1 MCHIEF
7 PHTGAHVD
15 ILVAPV
21 ALLAYRGVGESLLG
35 ELSQGRPGQD
45 VARAPSKVAT
55 PVFEMMSEVD
65 GFVGIERFKKIFEIL
80 NNHEC
85 VVICLEEPVK
95 LVPVMLVAILEAPFS
110 FSPEILPSL
119 ADVESHGPEGQVLLG
134 AHEDE
139 LVTVG
144 APGVLYVDS
153 LRVASKTFCAGI
165 TRLTSL

>member
-1 MCHIEF
+1 MEF
-7 PHTGAHVD
+7 SFFSPT
-15 ILVAPV
+15 
-21 ALLAYRGVGESLLG
+21 
-35 ELSQGRPGQD
+35 LSKSYTQ
-45 VARAPSKVAT
+45 
-55 PVFEMMSEVD
+55 VFEMMSEVD
-65 GFVGIERFKKIFEIL
+65 GFVCIERFKKIFEIL

-110 FSPEILPSL
+110 FSPEVLPPL
-119 ADVESHGPEGQVLLG
+119 ADVESHGPEAQVLLG

-153 LRVASKTFCAGI
+153 LSVKVKHSVRV
-165 TRLTSL
+165 LPV